1 MSKRTVI
8 AFPSDTHCG
17 STLGLIPPE
26 PFQLHEG
33 GEYRPSKAQ
42 KIIWDQW
49 AHNWEIIKKER
60 KNSNLIIVHGGDI
73 VEGMHHDT
81 TQITSSR
88 IEEHESIGQSCMD
101 FAMRKSG
108 FNPDKGDKY
117 YQISGTEV
125 HAGNG
130 SSSEERVAKDLD
142 GVIPVYEKDVFD
154 DEGIHKNGRYTWDR
168 LLRTTNGVLFDIAHH
183 GGSVGQ
189 RAWTTENALY
199 NKIKSIYWECVESSL
214 PIPRYWIR
222 AHFHT
227 YVKTEYAGKRGT
239 ITGIML
245 PGFQIKTEYVY
256 RKNGHAMKPADVGM
270 VWVVIETDGTS
281 HYHVD
286 KIEVAQEEI
295 EEF

>member
-49 AHNWEIIKKER
+49 AHNWEIINKER
-60 KNSNLIIVHGGDI
+60 KGSDLVIVHDGDI

-81 TQITSSR
+81 TQIVTARVDEQETIASL
-88 IEEHESIGQSCMD
+88 CMD
-101 FAMRKSG
+101 FAMRKSK
-108 FNPDKGDKY
+108 FNLKHDKY
-117 YQISGTEV
+117 YQVAGTEE

-130 SSSEERVAKDLD
+130 SSSEERVAADLD
-142 GVIPVYEKDVFD
+142 GVVPVYEQTSFD
-154 DEGIHKNGRYTWDR
+154 EEGAHKNGRYTWDR
-168 LLRTTNGVLFDIAHH
+168 LLRTKNGVLFDIAHH
-183 GGSVGQ
+183 GGSVGR
-189 RAWTTENALY
+189 RAWTTENGLY
-199 NKIKSIYWECVESSL
+199 NKVKSIYWECLELGL

-227 YVKTEYAGKRGT
+227 HVRAEYRGKHGT

-245 PGFQIKTEYVY
+245 PGFQIKTGYVY
-256 RKNGHAMKPADVGM
+256 KANGYAMKPADVGM
-270 VWVVIETDGTS
+270 VWIVMEPDGTC
-281 HYHVD
+281 HDHVD